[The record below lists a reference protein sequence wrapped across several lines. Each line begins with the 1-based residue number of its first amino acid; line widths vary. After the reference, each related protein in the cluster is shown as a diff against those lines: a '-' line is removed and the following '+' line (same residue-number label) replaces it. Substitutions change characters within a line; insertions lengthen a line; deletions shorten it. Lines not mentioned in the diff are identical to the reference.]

1 MPSTSHFYI
10 HRQYEV
16 WDTILPNDWT
26 DGTAILSTSEE
37 DEDNEYIDAHDCNK
51 LVLYF
56 DVTLGSATLIEVKI
70 FFSDDTATWHQRT
83 SEALV
88 GGVNTLAVYYES
100 MAAAGQY
107 RLPITIM
114 DRYIKVQVRATG
126 NVAGSSLTAKAFVGT
141 A

>member
-16 WDTILPNDWT
+16 WDAVLPGAWT
-26 DGTAILSTSEE
+26 DGTAILSTGT
-37 DEDNEYIDAHDCNK
+37 EDNVYFDAKDCNK
-51 LVLYF
+51 LMLYF
-56 DVTLGSATLIEVKI
+56 DTTLGSATLIEVKI
-70 FFSDDTATWHQRT
+70 FFSDDATTWYQRT

-100 MAAAGQY
+100 MTASGQY

-114 DRYIKVQVRATG
+114 DRYVKVQVRATG
-126 NVAGSSLTAKAFVGT
+126 TVTGSNLTAKAFVGT
-141 A
+141 V